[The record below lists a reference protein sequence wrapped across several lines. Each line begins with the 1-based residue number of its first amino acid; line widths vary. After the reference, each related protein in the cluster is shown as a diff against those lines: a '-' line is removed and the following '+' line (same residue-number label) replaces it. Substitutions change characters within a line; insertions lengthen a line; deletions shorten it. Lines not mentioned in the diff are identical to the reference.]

1 MNNGS
6 GIPQQVM
13 PRNISIMGTPKTL
26 DQAIELALCVGPMTE
41 VKERMYVIIKDFLA
55 NKFQVSVLM
64 AVNNDVLEDQLKDL
78 FEQLTK
84 R

>member
-64 AVNNDVLEDQLKDL
+64 AMNNDVLEDQLKDL